1 MFSKD
6 KKQKKIRCDKENQ
19 QETLLY
25 KNTKFIF
32 IKKNKGSSETLREKL
47 YILLIKKKE
56 KKNYTKKGYNNN
68 FVQNLWNTVFISLK
82 Q

>member
-1 MFSKD
+1 MFLKD

-25 KNTKFIF
+25 KKTKFLF

-47 YILLIKKKE
+47 YILFIKKRKKKE
-56 KKNYTKKGYNNN
+56 KIQKHNH
-68 FVQNLWNTVFISLK
+68 FVQNLWE
-82 Q
+82 

>member
-1 MFSKD
+1 MPLKD
-6 KKQKKIRCDKENQ
+6 KKHPRRCDKENQ

-47 YILLIKKKE
+47 YILLLKKKS
-56 KKNYTKKGYNNN
+56 KKKDTKT
-68 FVQNLWNTVFISLK
+68 Q
-82 Q
+82 

>member
-1 MFSKD
+1 MFLKD

-25 KNTKFIF
+25 KNTIFIF

-47 YILLIKKKE
+47 YILFIKKE
-56 KKNYTKKGYNNN
+56 KIQKHNK
-68 FVQNLWNTVFISLK
+68 FVQDLWE
-82 Q
+82 

>member
-1 MFSKD
+1 MFLKD

-25 KNTKFIF
+25 KNTRFIF

-47 YILLIKKKE
+47 YILFIKKERKKE
-56 KKNYTKKGYNNN
+56 KIQKHNN
-68 FVQNLWNTVFISLK
+68 FVQDLWE
-82 Q
+82 